1 MCFSYHMPAP
11 VIFIFSKN
19 NNFLSSICDND
30 LDESFLGSEEIDLCY
45 EY

>member
-1 MCFSYHMPAP
+1 MCFSYHMPAL

-30 LDESFLGSEEIDLCY
+30 LDESFLASEEIELCY